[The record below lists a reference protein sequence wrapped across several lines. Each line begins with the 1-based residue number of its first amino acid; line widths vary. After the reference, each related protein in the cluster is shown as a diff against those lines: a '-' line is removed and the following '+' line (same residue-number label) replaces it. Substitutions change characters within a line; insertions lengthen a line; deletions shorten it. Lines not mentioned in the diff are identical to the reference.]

1 MVRAVPALLCVLL
14 LASTAGAQ
22 PYHFGKNKVQHD
34 EFDWQR
40 LETDHFDVYFYPEEE
55 ELASIAARMAEEG
68 FRELERRLAHT
79 VRRRVPLIV
88 YSSHVYFE
96 QTNIMPIMLPEGV
109 AGFTEFLKGRVALP
123 LSGSYPEFERVLHHE
138 LVHVFMF
145 DRIRTVLRDRGTTD
159 IWFGPLWFSEGLAEY
174 LSGPQDTQAHMILRD
189 ALFSGRLAP
198 IAQMHRIHG
207 TFQMYKEGESICHL
221 MAERYG
227 EDVFARLLD
236 NWWRGEDFHRVF
248 EATTGEPL
256 SELDAAW
263 VYRLQKEYLPDIEEG
278 DPPGRLAEAL
288 THTGF
293 NLKAAVIPPR
303 RGPELPPDSVSFVFF
318 RNDQGYTTIARS
330 RLGGGGP
337 RPVMAGEREPEYES
351 LHPLQTSLDVS
362 PDGESLAFVAKRN
375 GRDHLIL
382 WDLEEGRRRRR
393 FTFDELVALSSP
405 SWSPGGDRLAFA
417 GARRNGSTDLFLL
430 DLATGA
436 LTPLT
441 DDLCLDRDPDWHPR
455 LDLLVF
461 SSDRAS
467 GPEAGGWQHL
477 FALSLD
483 TGEVTPLTSG
493 EHKDLQPAWSPEGD
507 RIAFSSD
514 RRGYF
519 DLYSLN
525 LRSGAGGPEPVSRKR
540 LTRAL
545 TGLFDPAWTPDGK
558 ELLLTGFEGG
568 GFQIYRLGLDAA
580 APDSAAVAPPPLEGP
595 WTLAG
600 LPDRGAV
607 SRRSYKRRLSLD
619 VAQSQISQDPVFGT
633 SGGVQVGLSDILGD
647 ERYYFILSHISG
659 SRSGILDGLNFLLG
673 RQHLARQLNIDWG
686 LFHLNDRLS
695 GRFGRAVREKRSG
708 GWVELS
714 YPFNRHDRIETRLTA
729 RHADIDRQFEGRQLT
744 GWLVSNHITF
754 THDNSLW
761 IPTGPMEGSRFSLGA
776 GQTIDFKSSRPFNT
790 TFYGDY
796 RHYLRLS
803 RRTSLAVRY
812 MGRHSRG
819 DVPEYF
825 SMGGSWTLRGYG
837 FRSLWGSNLLLLNH
851 EIRYPLLDRFVLGF
865 PFGRIAFSALRG
877 ALFVDAGNA
886 WNDGFG
892 DWKGSLGLGARIGL
906 GGFFVFRLDASRR
919 TDFTSVDGETR
930 WDFFFGWDY

>member
-1 MVRAVPALLCVLL
+1 MARAVPALLCVLL

-34 EFDWQR
+34 ELDWQR

-96 QTNIMPIMLPEGV
+96 QTNIMPVMLPEGV

-123 LSGSYPEFERVLHHE
+123 LSGSYPDFERVLHHE

-145 DRIRTVLRDRGTTD
+145 DRIRTVLRDRGVTD
-159 IWFGPLWFSEGLAEY
+159 VWFGPLWFSEGLAEY
-174 LSGPQDTQAHMILRD
+174 LSGPQDSQAHMILRD

-198 IAQMHRIHG
+198 IARMHRIHG

-221 MAERYG
+221 MADRYG

-236 NWWRGEDFHRVF
+236 NWWRGEDFDRVF

-263 VYRLQKEYLPDIEEG
+263 VYELQKEYLPDIEEG

-288 THTGF
+288 THTGY
-293 NLKAAVIPPR
+293 NLKPAVVPPR
-303 RGPELPPDSVSFVFF
+303 RGPELPPDSVSYVFF
-318 RNDQGYTTIARS
+318 RNDQGYTAIARS
-330 RLGGGGP
+330 LAGGGEP
-337 RPVMAGEREPEYES
+337 RLVVAGEREPEYES

-362 PDGESLAFVAKRN
+362 PDGSGLAFVAKRN

-382 WDLEEGRRRRR
+382 WDLVEGRRRRW

-405 SWSPGGDRLAFA
+405 SWSPRGDRLAFA

-430 DLATGA
+430 DLASGA

-441 DDLCLDRDPDWHPR
+441 DDLCLDSDPDWHPR
-455 LDLLVF
+455 RDLLVF

-477 FALSLD
+477 FALDLD
-483 TGEVTPLTSG
+483 TGAVTQLTSG
-493 EHKDLQPAWSPEGD
+493 EHGNLQPAWSPEGE

-519 DLYSLN
+519 DLYSLT
-525 LRSGAGGPEPVSRKR
+525 LLAGAGSPEPVSRRR
-540 LTRAL
+540 LTRTL
-545 TGLFDPAWTPDGK
+545 TGLFDPAWLPDGK
-558 ELLLTGFEGG
+558 ELLITGFEGG
-568 GFQIYRLGLDAA
+568 GFQIYRLGVEAA
-580 APDSAAVAPPPLEGP
+580 APDSAVAPPPALDGP

-607 SRRSYKRRLSLD
+607 SRRTYKRRLSLD

-633 SGGVQVGLSDILGD
+633 LRRSPGGAQRHPRRRAVLLHPLPHIRVPERHPRRVELPPRPPAPGPPAQRRLGPVPPERPPERPLRPGRAREAQRRVGGVELPLQPPRPHRDPSDGPARRHRPPVRGAPADRMARLEPHHLHPRQQPVDPHGTD
-647 ERYYFILSHISG
+647 GGVALQPG
-659 SRSGILDGLNFLLG
+659 SRPDHRLQELAALQHHLLRRLPPLSSPDPAHLLG
-673 RQHLARQLNIDWG
+673 GALHGAPQPG
-686 LFHLNDRLS
+686 
-695 GRFGRAVREKRSG
+695 GRARV
-708 GWVELS
+708 LL
-714 YPFNRHDRIETRLTA
+714 P
-729 RHADIDRQFEGRQLT
+729 GRQLDLARVRLPVPV
-744 GWLVSNHITF
+744 GEQPAAAQSRAALSAAG
-754 THDNSLW
+754 SL
-761 IPTGPMEGSRFSLGA
+761 
-776 GQTIDFKSSRPFNT
+776 RP
-790 TFYGDY
+790 
-796 RHYLRLS
+796 RLPLR
-803 RRTSLAVRY
+803 T
-812 MGRHSRG
+812 
-819 DVPEYF
+819 D
-825 SMGGSWTLRGYG
+825 
-837 FRSLWGSNLLLLNH
+837 LLLRP
-851 EIRYPLLDRFVLGF
+851 ERRPLR
-865 PFGRIAFSALRG
+865 RRR
-877 ALFVDAGNA
+877 NA
-886 WNDGFG
+886 WNDEFG